1 MFSLYVFEPYIQP
14 ITTWFVLILFC
25 GAEYRAYFLNNVIIF
40 LNVILI
46 LYILYQK
53 SIKIMLLKF
62 HIYLIF
68 VFVSTSAENEIKI
81 DISWYIKI

>member
-25 GAEYRAYFLNNVIIF
+25 GAEYRANFLNNVIIF

-46 LYILYQK
+46 LYI
-53 SIKIMLLKF
+53 
-62 HIYLIF
+62 
-68 VFVSTSAENEIKI
+68 VSEINK
-81 DISWYIKI
+81 K